1 MTSARFVSGLFGVS
15 CLAAS
20 LAFGADATP
29 HGRPGRMAEKIAP
42 IPLVPPGPHA
52 HEALSPGERPPAPVP
67 LRTGDP
73 ARVGRGSALRS
84 ASGTDLPAGK
94 KLPPAPFGAPEPRA
108 VCAPGG
114 TLVSGLTTSAT
125 VNSSGSGG
133 SNTMNSYSGCGS
145 FTEAGPDLV
154 YSITVPPGAA
164 SLVVDLVWGVGTTD
178 LDLVVL
184 SPTCDSTQCLGAGTS
199 ASGTTEQVFLTAPAA
214 GSYFVVVE
222 NYSDITTPFELTATI
237 GTSCG
242 GGFQLIDSTTI
253 GTTLSGDTSVSTDT
267 ISSYYGL
274 NWQEAGPEAVYQY
287 TVPAGGTHD
296 LRAYVTYTASQVDLD
311 VFILM
316 ATCDSN
322 QLVAFGDTVA
332 ILPSA
337 PAGTYYIVVDTYTG
351 PGTPSTFGGPYQ
363 LTVADATGLLVVDD
377 DGTTSACTCGA
388 AGCANTMGCYTT
400 ALTSLG
406 EAYTSWDVISSGAV
420 PSKNVNNARQLMWI
434 NGSTWSS
441 GTTLTPTDQ
450 ANLSLYLA
458 LGGRLFLEGQD
469 ILFDLLTEVDGRV
482 PDGTFVN
489 DDLAVN
495 IVDNDIDK
503 ACHNC
508 PVASGPAGS
517 RTISGVVR
525 QPASYTAQAGTICFR
540 GPQNGSVAFPAANPA
555 AYSIPNLP
563 DGIYR
568 LSVSCGCLNT
578 CGAGPN
584 EWNVTVSGGN
594 VANVD
599 FELMPG
605 RSLSG
610 ALGNPIGDDLVS
622 GTGSTPFD
630 LRDRVSFPLASQSGY
645 NPFTDALTS
654 RSGEPIFFTRDRR
667 PAGVMVDG
675 SDFGIPYWYKAAFLA
690 FSPVNQADAP
700 AGTRAT
706 TIRTLT
712 QRSLAWLRGNAMC
725 NFDDHLD
732 VGAYFTN
739 VTQPGLGYPAPGDT
753 ITLTVE
759 VTNSDAVS
767 HAIEV
772 YYSTQDRFMTLTTPS
787 NGHRSFGT
795 IASGASATQD
805 FTFTISPLA
814 PEGNRIL
821 PTFTVLEAG
830 AHCTS
835 QGFGFFVGQADV
847 MLVKDELFTPNTTG
861 IDEWGPIL
869 TGLGYSYALWD
880 TANFVAPE
888 YDYVGALDNDLLK
901 NYGYTIWTTGPDF
914 FWTLTPTPREA
925 SWSIDPEAELA
936 ELLGAGG
943 RLVLASQDYLWDRYS
958 GGGCIGSCSTNPG
971 EFAHDWLRVASLQQ
985 DVVKNSTSNLD
996 GKPGTWPTEY
1006 SLNTLGDLH
1015 FANYSDATTPRGD
1028 VTEAKGWGT
1037 WANYGNAPTGVAT
1050 LEKNVTGKVAFLPF
1064 SFENLADNPPFYSKS
1079 AILQRVLC
1087 QMQMTPASTNPPCA
1101 WYAPAPVSPF
1111 PTLYG
1116 VKSGGNGLFSWA
1128 DPDELTCSEGRPI
1141 YGRHRVRGAAGNPN
1155 PASFSTLTLDDPP
1168 FSYTATQTDPGPVK
1182 CWFYE
1187 VDTYV
1192 DDFGVAATTCP

>member
-1 MTSARFVSGLFGVS
+1 MTPARFVSGLLGFS

-20 LAFGADATP
+20 VAFGADAAP
-29 HGRPGRMAEKIAP
+29 RVKPGRLAEKVAP
-42 IPLVPPGPHA
+42 IPLVPPGPNA
-52 HEALSPGERPPAPVP
+52 HEALAPGERPPAPVP
-67 LRTGDP
+67 IRTGDP
-73 ARVGRGSALRS
+73 ARVGRGPALRS
-84 ASGTDLPAGK
+84 VAGAEAPAGK
-94 KLPPAPFGAPEPRA
+94 ALPPAPFGAAEPRA
-108 VCAPGG
+108 VCSAGI
-114 TLVSGLTTSAT
+114 TLVSGLTHAGTIFST
-125 VNSSGSGG
+125 GSGG
-133 SNTMNSYSGCGS
+133 TNTLNSYTGCTS
-145 FTEAGPDLV
+145 FTEAGPDIAHMI
-154 YSITVPPGAA
+154 SVPPGAA
-164 SLVVDLVWGVGTTD
+164 SLVVDLSWGAGTTD

-184 SPTCDSTQCLGAGTS
+184 SPACDSTMCVGAGTL
-199 ASGTTEQVFLTAPAA
+199 ATGTSEQVYLPSPAA
-214 GSYFVVVE
+214 GYYYVVVE
-222 NYSDITTPFELTATI
+222 NYSNITTPYELTATV

-242 GGFQLIDSTTI
+242 GGFQVIDSTTI

-296 LRAYVTYTASQVDLD
+296 LRAYLTYTAAQVDLD

-337 PAGTYYIVVDTYTG
+337 PAGTYYIVVDTYSG

-377 DGTTSACTCGA
+377 DGTTSACTCGT
-388 AGCANTMGCYTT
+388 AGCSNTWGCYST

-406 EAYTSWDVISSGAV
+406 ETSTTWDVVASGAV
-420 PSKNVNNARQLMWI
+420 PSKNINNARQLMWI

-441 GTTLTPTDQ
+441 GTTLTAADQ
-450 ANLSLYLA
+450 ANLRLYLA

-469 ILFDLLTEVDGRV
+469 ILFDLLSEVDGRV

-495 IVDNDIDK
+495 VVDNDIDK

-508 PVASGPAGS
+508 PVAGGATGS

-525 QPASYTAQAGTICFR
+525 QPAGYTAQAGTICFR

-568 LSVSCGCLNT
+568 LSVSCGCVNT
-578 CGAGPN
+578 CGAGPD

-594 VANVD
+594 VTNVD

-605 RSLSG
+605 RSLTG
-610 ALGNPIGDDLVS
+610 ALGNPIGDDLS
-622 GTGSTPFD
+622 SATGSTPFD
-630 LRDRVSFPLASQSGY
+630 LRDRVSFPLASQSAY
-645 NPFTDALTS
+645 NPFTDALTT
-654 RSGEPIFFTRDRR
+654 RVGEPIFFTRDRR

-675 SDFGIPYWYKAAFLA
+675 SNSGIPYWYKAAFFA
-690 FSPVNQADAP
+690 FSPVNQADSP

-706 TIRTLT
+706 QIRTLT
-712 QRSLAWLRGNAMC
+712 QRSLAWLRDNALC
-725 NFDDHLD
+725 NFDGHLD
-732 VGAYFTN
+732 VAAYFTN
-739 VTQPGLGYPAPGDT
+739 VTAPAVAYPRPGDT
-753 ITLTVE
+753 VTFTVD
-759 VTNSDAVS
+759 VTNYDSVS
-767 HAIEV
+767 RTVDV
-772 YYSTQDRFMTLTTPS
+772 YFASQDRFLTLTTPS
-787 NGHRSFGT
+787 NGYRSYGA
-795 IASGASATQD
+795 IASGATASQD
-805 FTFTISPLA
+805 FTFTVSPLT
-814 PEGNRIL
+814 PEGHRIL
-821 PTFTVLEAG
+821 PSFSVLQAG
-830 AHCTS
+830 AYCFS
-835 QGFGFFVGQADV
+835 QGFGLFVGQPDV
-847 MLVKDELFTPNTTG
+847 MLVKDELIAPNTTG

-880 TANFVAPE
+880 TSTFLAPE
-888 YDYVGALDNDLLK
+888 YDSPSALDNDLLK

-914 FWTLTPTPREA
+914 FWTLTPTSTETYYG
-925 SWSIDPEAELA
+925 INPEAELT

-943 RLVLASQDYLWDRYS
+943 RLVLVSQDYLWDRYAD
-958 GGGCIGSCSTNPG
+958 GGCIGTCSTNPG
-971 EFAHDWLRVASLQQ
+971 EFAYDWLRIASLKQ

-1015 FANYSDATTPRGD
+1015 FPNYSDGVTPRAS
-1028 VTEAKGWGT
+1028 VVEAKGWGSWT
-1037 WANYGNAPTGVAT
+1037 NYANEPTGVAY

-1064 SFENLADNPPFYSKS
+1064 AFENLADNPPFYSKS

-1116 VKSGGNGLFSWA
+1116 VETGGNGLFTWA
-1128 DPDELTCSEGRPI
+1128 DPDELTCTEGRPI

-1155 PASFSTLTLDDPP
+1155 PASFATLTLDDPP